1 MRFNRKEKRRQMPW
15 RKGFTLVELLV
26 VIAIIGILVALLLPA
41 VQAARESAR
50 RTQCVNNLKQIG
62 IAFQNYHD
70 AMRRLPP
77 GYLAA
82 GPYVDG
88 QTDTTPGWGWAAFLL
103 PHMEQGP
110 VYQLAS
116 FTLPIQQPAN
126 AVAVQTR
133 IAAYL
138 CPSDTVPD
146 AAYAVP
152 NPSGVVVG
160 SAGPASYAACT
171 GSDAFEV
178 FAATGDGVFYRNSG
192 TTFADIRD
200 GTTFTIL
207 AGDRAFGI
215 SKGIWAGAMDN
226 GTVVR
231 GQYNVCQP
239 IVAGTYL
246 QAAGLTLAHAHL
258 NNAVFDGNDG
268 AGLDDFSS
276 MHPAGSNFVFGDGS
290 VHFIQT
296 IESDGPNGYTS
307 ECLIY
312 QRLGTRADGLAVPG
326 DFLK

>member
-1 MRFNRKEKRRQMPW
+1 MPRR
-15 RKGFTLVELLV
+15 RGFTLVELLV

-50 RTQCVNNLKQIG
+50 RTQCSNNLKQMG
-62 IAFQNYHD
+62 IAFHNYLD
-70 AMRRLPP
+70 VMRHLPP

-103 PHMEQGP
+103 PNMEQNA
-110 VYQLAS
+110 VYQSAN
-116 FTLPIQQPAN
+116 FNLPIEQPAN
-126 AVAVQTR
+126 APAVQIR
-133 IAAYL
+133 VAPYL
-138 CPSDTVPD
+138 CPSDTAPNVP
-146 AAYAVP
+146 YAVP
-152 NPSGVVVG
+152 NASGGTV
-160 SAGPASYAACT
+160 ALAAPASYAACT

-215 SKGIWAGAMDN
+215 SKGIWAGAMNN

-231 GQYNVCQP
+231 GSYNTCQP

-276 MHPAGSNFVFGDGS
+276 MHPAGSNFVFADGS
-290 VHFIQT
+290 VHFIRT
-296 IESDGPNGYTS
+296 IEADGPNGYTS
-307 ECLIY
+307 EGSIF
-312 QRLGTRADGLAVPG
+312 QRLGTRADGLTVPG

>member
-1 MRFNRKEKRRQMPW
+1 
-15 RKGFTLVELLV
+15 LV
-26 VIAIIGILVALLLPA
+26 VIAIIGLLVALLLPA
-41 VQAARESAR
+41 VQAARESGR
-50 RTQCVNNLKQIG
+50 RTQCVNNLKQMG

-88 QTDTTPGWGWAAFLL
+88 ETDTTPGWGWAACLL
-103 PHMEQGP
+103 PYMEQNT
-110 VYQLAS
+110 VYQLVN
-116 FTLPIQQPAN
+116 FNFPIQQPVN
-126 AVAVQTR
+126 APAIQTR
-133 IAAYL
+133 VASYL

-146 AAYAVP
+146 TPYAVP
-152 NPSGVVVG
+152 NPSGGTVA
-160 SAGPASYAACT
+160 SAAPSSYAACT

-178 FAATGDGVFYRNSG
+178 FAATGNGVFYRNSG

-200 GTTFTIL
+200 GTTFTIM

-215 SKGIWAGAMDN
+215 SQGIWAGAMNN
-226 GTVVR
+226 GAVLR
-231 GQYNVCQP
+231 GPYNTCQP

-258 NNAVFDGNDG
+258 NNASFDGNDG

-276 MHPAGSNFVFGDGS
+276 MHPGGSNFVFADGS

-296 IESDGPNGYTS
+296 IDADGPNGYTS
-307 ECLIY
+307 EGLIY

>member
-1 MRFNRKEKRRQMPW
+1 MRRQS
-15 RKGFTLVELLV
+15 GFTLVELLV

-50 RTQCVNNLKQIG
+50 RTQCVNNLKQMG

-70 AMRRLPP
+70 ALRRFPP

-88 QTDTTPGWGWAAFLL
+88 ETDTTPGWGWAAFLL
-103 PHMEQGP
+103 PNMEQNT
-110 VYQLAS
+110 VSQLAN
-116 FTLPIQQPAN
+116 FNFPIQHPAN
-126 AVAVQTR
+126 ARAVQTW
-133 IAAYL
+133 IAPYV
-138 CPSDTVPD
+138 CPSDTLPGAV
-146 AAYAVP
+146 YAVP
-152 NPSGVVVG
+152 NPSGGTVA
-160 SAGPASYAACT
+160 SAAPASYAACT
-171 GSDAFEV
+171 GSDALEV
-178 FAATGDGVFYRNSG
+178 FAATGDGVFYRNSP
-192 TTFADIRD
+192 TKFADLRD

-215 SKGIWAGAMDN
+215 SQGIWAGAMN
-226 GTVVR
+226 NAAVVR
-231 GQYNVCQP
+231 GKYNTCQP
-239 IVAGTYL
+239 VVAGTYL

-276 MHPAGSNFVFGDGS
+276 MHPAGSNFVFADGS

-296 IESDGPNGYTS
+296 IPADGPNGYTS
-307 ECLIY
+307 EGLIY
-312 QRLGTRADGLAVPG
+312 QRLGTRADGLTVPG